1 MEIERA
7 ELIKRGKTN
16 NVFLTNIE
24 EILEFESSDRI
35 YSDNPYIS
43 REISGKGEINN
54 EISMYCFMLLE
65 KKGINTHF
73 INIGTNDSSKFVRKL
88 DMIELEVI
96 CRRYSAGSFCKRF
109 GVEEGLKIEPSGIE
123 FSLKND
129 SLRDPFIPEFA
140 VLSMNIVTEEELA
153 YIKETTSK
161 VSDILSE
168 YFDNLGI
175 ILVDFK
181 IEFGRD
187 EDGNLVIG
195 DEISPDTCRLV
206 DKQTGKKLDKDLIF
220 ESEEEIK
227 MAYMKVL
234 ERVQTT

>member
-1 MEIERA
+1 MEIER
-7 ELIKRGKTN
+7 EVLIKKGKTN
-16 NVFLTNIE
+16 NVFSTNVE
-24 EILEFESSDRI
+24 EILEFESSDRL
-35 YSDNPYIS
+35 YSDDPCIS
-43 REISGKGEINN
+43 REISGKGMINN

-65 KKGINTHF
+65 KNGINTHF

-88 DMIELEVI
+88 DMIGLEVI

-129 SLRDPFIPEFA
+129 SLKDPFIPEFA
-140 VLSMNIVTEEELA
+140 ILRMSIVTEEELA
-153 YIKETTSK
+153 YIEEITAK

-175 ILVDFK
+175 RLIDFK

-206 DKQTGKKLDKDLIF
+206 DKETGKSLDKDLVLENIDDVK
-220 ESEEEIK
+220 S
-227 MAYMKVL
+227 AYMKVL

>member
-1 MEIERA
+1 MEIERGM
-7 ELIKRGKTN
+7 LLKKGKTN
-16 NVFLTNIE
+16 DIFLTNVE
-24 EILEFESSDRI
+24 EILEIESSDRI
-35 YSDNPYIS
+35 ITDDGDINSIV
-43 REISGKGEINN
+43 SGKGKINN

-65 KKGINTHF
+65 KNGINTHF

-88 DMIELEVI
+88 DMIGLEVI

-129 SLRDPFIPEFA
+129 SLKDPFIPEFA
-140 VLSMNIVTEEELA
+140 ILSMNIVTEEEIS
-153 YIKETTSK
+153 YIKETTAK
-161 VSDILSE
+161 VSNILSE

-175 ILVDFK
+175 RLIDFK

-220 ESEEEIK
+220 ENEEEVK
-227 MAYMKVL
+227 SAYMKVL

>member
-1 MEIERA
+1 MEIERGM
-7 ELIKRGKTN
+7 LLKKGKTN
-16 NVFLTNIE
+16 DIFLTNVE
-24 EILEFESSDRI
+24 EILEIESSDRI
-35 YSDNPYIS
+35 ITDDGDINSIV
-43 REISGKGEINN
+43 SGKGKINN

-65 KKGINTHF
+65 KNGINTHF

-88 DMIELEVI
+88 DMIGLEVI

-129 SLRDPFIPEFA
+129 SLKDPFIPEFA
-140 VLSMNIVTEEELA
+140 ILSMNIVTEEEIS
-153 YIKETTSK
+153 YIKETTAK
-161 VSDILSE
+161 VSNILSE

-175 ILVDFK
+175 RLIDFK

-220 ESEEEIK
+220 ENEEEVK
-227 MAYMKVL
+227 SSYMKVL